1 MKPNKIYISG
11 KITGT
16 DDYMQRFEQAEK
28 ELHELYPEA
37 SVINPA
43 KVNAALPKDTT
54 YEQYMEMSFTM
65 LEMCDAIYFMKGWEE
80 SNGAVRE
87 AAKASELGIKSLYQS
102 RAKKRDD
109 KGMENLAKDMAYIIC
124 QMASKPVSCNECSGR
139 FGGCLTIPKMKIL
152 VENGYGKMLKVGGV
166 DEKE

>member
-16 DDYMQRFEQAEK
+16 EDYMQRFEQAEK

-43 KVNAALPKDTT
+43 KVNAVLPTDTT

-65 LEMCDAIYFMKGWEE
+65 LRMCDAIYFMKGWQE
-80 SNGAVRE
+80 SNGAIRE
-87 AAKASELGIKSLYQS
+87 QAKASELGIKFLYQGI
-102 RAKKRDD
+102 AKSKI
-109 KGMENLAKDMAYIIC
+109 AKVWKIWQKIW
-124 QMASKPVSCNECSGR
+124 
-139 FGGCLTIPKMKIL
+139 LT
-152 VENGYGKMLKVGGV
+152 
-166 DEKE
+166 